1 MATDRHPGI
10 PWSYAVLC
18 SGRTALAVR
27 MRDERRP
34 RMEGLEVTVLL
45 GLTILTGALLA
56 PRLRLA
62 LPLVLV
68 IIGLALGFVP
78 ALREIQLPPETV
90 LLLFLPVM
98 LFWESL
104 TTSLRAIRR
113 DFRYIL
119 PMSTLLVVASAF
131 AVAGIGLLFGLPWET
146 ALILGAAVAPPDAT
160 AVAALGRLLPRRMFM
175 KLKAESLTND
185 GTALVLYAIG
195 ISLAVGGHVT
205 PLSVT
210 WSVVVSYLGGIA
222 AGVAVAALAFLLLR
236 AVSSTIVINTTL
248 LLVPFVAFLLAE
260 LITASGV
267 LAVVVA
273 GVIIAYVSPTVTT
286 AQSRRQAESAWPFG
300 VFLLNGALFVLIGL
314 EVQYVVHQISAGA
327 IGRLVLVTLAVWVAL
342 LVVRYLFQLLS
353 VPFYQRTGPR
363 PPQGVRAR
371 SRVLSTFAGMRG
383 AVSLAIALSVPAGTV
398 AGGAVDGRDEI
409 VFVTAGVILLS
420 LLVQGTLLPAIVR
433 WARIPADQGEVEEY
447 ELAERTI
454 SGAALS
460 ALDDLAVQHEISDD
474 VRDRIRFEG
483 YQMLEYTN
491 ARTLAREQALV
502 DAEVK
507 ALDEMLG
514 QPDPLAAGTEPEA
527 DASGSEGISS
537 GGIGSDG
544 IGGEPIETDGQGAA
558 GGSAP
563 RRTLIEGA
571 TLQMIAT
578 SEDVDLLQRSPL
590 VRHEEFTRLKLALLD
605 RKREVLLGLRRSGTV
620 DDLVVRRISARL
632 DLEQLRLQ
640 GLEDLD

>member
-1 MATDRHPGI
+1 
-10 PWSYAVLC
+10 
-18 SGRTALAVR
+18 
-27 MRDERRP
+27 
-34 RMEGLEVTVLL
+34 MEGLEVTVLL

-68 IIGLALGFVP
+68 MLGLALGFVP

-195 ISLAVGGHVT
+195 ISLAVGGHIT

-210 WSVVVSYLGGIA
+210 WSVIVSYVGGIA
-222 AGVAVAALAFLLLR
+222 AGVAVAALGFLLLR
-236 AVSSTIVINTTL
+236 AIGSTIVINTTL
-248 LLVPFVAFLLAE
+248 LLIPFVAFLVAE
-260 LITASGV
+260 LIGASGV

-314 EVQYVVHQISAGA
+314 EVQYVVHQVSAGA
-327 IGRLVLVTLAVWVAL
+327 IGRLVLVTLAVWVVL

-363 PPQGVRAR
+363 PPRGVRAR

-383 AVSLAIALSVPAGTV
+383 AVSLAIALSVPAGAV
-398 AGGAVDGRDEI
+398 AGGELDGRDEI

-433 WARIPADQGEVEEY
+433 WARIPADQAEVEEY

-454 SGAALS
+454 SGAALA
-460 ALDDLAVQHEISDD
+460 ALDDLAAAHEVSDE

-483 YQMLEYTN
+483 YQMLEYAN

-502 DAEVK
+502 DAEVR

-514 QPDPLAAGTEPEA
+514 QPDPLAAGTEPDG
-527 DASGSEGISS
+527 DANGSE
-537 GGIGSDG
+537 GIGSDG
-544 IGGEPIETDGQGAA
+544 MGSDPIGGGPA
-558 GGSAP
+558 GGAEESGTTGGSGA

-590 VRHEEFTRLKLALLD
+590 IRHEEHSRLKLALLD

-640 GLEDLD
+640 GLEDFD

>member
-1 MATDRHPGI
+1 
-10 PWSYAVLC
+10 
-18 SGRTALAVR
+18 
-27 MRDERRP
+27 
-34 RMEGLEVTVLL
+34 MEGLEVTVLL

-62 LPLVLV
+62 MPLVLV
-68 IIGLALGFVP
+68 ILGLALGFVP

-195 ISLAVGGHVT
+195 ISLAVGGHIT

-210 WSVVVSYLGGIA
+210 WSVIVSYVGGIA
-222 AGVAVAALAFLLLR
+222 AGVAVAALGYFLLR
-236 AVSSTIVINTTL
+236 AIGSTIVINTTL
-248 LLVPFVAFLLAE
+248 LLIPFVAFLLAE
-260 LITASGV
+260 LIGASGV

-327 IGRLVLVTLAVWVAL
+327 IGRLVLVTLVVWVAL

-363 PPQGVRAR
+363 PPRGVRAR

-383 AVSLAIALSVPAGTV
+383 AVSLAIALSVPAGAV
-398 AGGAVDGRDEI
+398 AGGELDGRDEI

-420 LLVQGTLLPAIVR
+420 LLVQGTLLTAIVR

-460 ALDDLAVQHEISDD
+460 ALDDLAVRHEVSDE

-514 QPDPLAAGTEPEA
+514 QPDPLAAGTEPEEVA
-527 DASGSEGISS
+527 GGSDD
-537 GGIGSDG
+537 IGSDG
-544 IGGEPIETDGQGAA
+544 IGGEPIDAA
-558 GGSAP
+558 DPGPVGGSAP

-578 SEDVDLLQRSPL
+578 SEDVDLMQRSPL
-590 VRHEEFTRLKLALLD
+590 VRHDEFMRLKLALLD

-640 GLEDLD
+640 GLEEFD

>member
-1 MATDRHPGI
+1 
-10 PWSYAVLC
+10 
-18 SGRTALAVR
+18 
-27 MRDERRP
+27 
-34 RMEGLEVTVLL
+34 MEGLEVTVLL

-68 IIGLALGFVP
+68 VLGLALGFVP

-195 ISLAVGGHVT
+195 ISLAIGGRVT

-210 WSVVVSYLGGIA
+210 WSVLVSYLGGIA
-222 AGVAVAALAFLLLR
+222 AGVAVAALAYLLLR
-236 AVSSTIVINTTL
+236 MVTSTIVINTAL

-363 PPQGVRAR
+363 PPRGVRAR
-371 SRVLSTFAGMRG
+371 ARVLSTFAGMRG
-383 AVSLAIALSVPAGTV
+383 AVSLAIALSVPAGAV

-420 LLVQGTLLPAIVR
+420 LLVQGTLLPAMVR

-454 SGAALS
+454 SGAALA
-460 ALDDLAVQHEISDD
+460 ALDDLAARHQVSDE

-514 QPDPLAAGTEPEA
+514 QPDPLAAGTQPEPEA
-527 DASGSEGISS
+527 AGLD
-537 GGIGSDG
+537 GIGADG
-544 IGGEPIETDGQGAA
+544 VGGEPIDGGTGA
-558 GGSAP
+558 AP
-563 RRTLIEGA
+563 RRTIVEGA

-578 SEDVDLLQRSPL
+578 SEDVDLMQRSPL
-590 VRHEEFTRLKLALLD
+590 IRHEEHTRLKLALLD

-640 GLEDLD
+640 GLEEFD

>member
-1 MATDRHPGI
+1 
-10 PWSYAVLC
+10 
-18 SGRTALAVR
+18 
-27 MRDERRP
+27 
-34 RMEGLEVTVLL
+34 MEGLEVTVLL

-68 IIGLALGFVP
+68 VLGLALGFVP

-104 TTSLRAIRR
+104 TTSLRSIRR

-131 AVAGIGLLFGLPWET
+131 AVAGIGILFGLPWET

-160 AVAALGRLLPRRMFM
+160 AVAALGRMLPRRMFM

-195 ISLAVGGHVT
+195 LSLAVGGHIT

-210 WSVVVSYLGGIA
+210 WTVVVSYAGGIA
-222 AGVAVAALAFLLLR
+222 AGVAVAALGYLLLR
-236 AVSSTIVINTTL
+236 AIGSTIVINTTL
-248 LLVPFVAFLLAE
+248 LLIPFVAFLLAE
-260 LITASGV
+260 LIGASGV

-286 AQSRRQAESAWPFG
+286 APSRRQAESAWPFG

-327 IGRLVLVTLAVWVAL
+327 IGRLVLITVAVWVAL

-353 VPFYQRTGPR
+353 VPFYARSGPR
-363 PPQGVRAR
+363 PPRGVRAR

-383 AVSLAIALSVPAGTV
+383 AVSLAIALSVPAGAV
-398 AGGAVDGRDEI
+398 AGGSVDGRDEI

-420 LLVQGTLLPAIVR
+420 LLVQGMLLPAIVR
-433 WARIPADQGEVEEY
+433 WARIPADQAEVEEY

-454 SGAALS
+454 SGAALA
-460 ALDDLAVQHEISDD
+460 ALDDLAAQHEVSDE

-502 DAEVK
+502 DAEVR

-514 QPDPLAAGTEPEA
+514 QPDPLAAGTDAREDGSDPLA
-527 DASGSEGISS
+527 AGTASGVADEDP
-537 GGIGSDG
+537 GSDG
-544 IGGEPIETDGQGAA
+544 TGAS
-558 GGSAP
+558 GR
-563 RRTLIEGA
+563 RRTVIEGA

-590 VRHEEFTRLKLALLD
+590 VRHDELTRLKLALLD

-620 DDLVVRRISARL
+620 DDVIVRRISARL

-640 GLEDLD
+640 GLEDFD

>member
-1 MATDRHPGI
+1 
-10 PWSYAVLC
+10 
-18 SGRTALAVR
+18 
-27 MRDERRP
+27 
-34 RMEGLEVTVLL
+34 MEGLEVTVLL

-56 PRLRLA
+56 PRVRLA

-119 PMSTLLVVASAF
+119 PMSTLLVVVSAF

-195 ISLAVGGHVT
+195 ISLAIGGHIN

-210 WSVVVSYLGGIA
+210 SMVIVSYLGGIA

-314 EVQYVVHQISAGA
+314 EVQYVVHQISASA

-363 PPQGVRAR
+363 PPRGVRAR

-383 AVSLAIALSVPAGTV
+383 AVSLAIALSVPAGAV
-398 AGGAVDGRDEI
+398 AGGALDGRDEI

-460 ALDDLAVQHEISDD
+460 ALDDLAVRFEVSDD
-474 VRDRIRFEG
+474 VRDRVRFEG

-514 QPDPLAAGTEPEA
+514 QPDPLAAGTQPEE
-527 DASGSEGISS
+527 DVSGSEGISS
-537 GGIGSDG
+537 AGIGSDG
-544 IGGEPIETDGQGAA
+544 IGGEPIDVGGQDAA
-558 GGSAP
+558 AGSAP

-590 VRHEEFTRLKLALLD
+590 VRHEEFTRLKLGLLD

-640 GLEDLD
+640 GLEEFD